1 MKKVLQNKQLV
12 VASIWLA
19 AMVSVLY
26 VYFFH
31 QAFLAHQFARIAQ
44 TSIWLAYGVLLL
56 VGSLRGFVLVPAT
69 YLIVLGLLF
78 FPPWPLYFIIVAGI
92 MISSVSVYYFSEF
105 LHLDVLFE
113 RKHHKQVAW
122 VRRGLQKYELP
133 IIIGWSACPVLP
145 TDLICYICGTL
156 RINMPKFLLG
166 LFIGESIVCAIYI
179 FVGSKIMEHLHL
191 TPFLH

>member
-1 MKKVLQNKQLV
+1 MKKVLQNKQLI
-12 VASIWLA
+12 VAGIWLLA
-19 AMVSVLY
+19 LVSVLY

-31 QAFLAHQFARIAQ
+31 QAFLHAQFTRIAE
-44 TSIWLAYGVLLL
+44 TSIFLAYAVLLL
-56 VGSLRGFVLVPAT
+56 VGSLRGFVLIPAT

-105 LHLDVLFE
+105 LHLDALFE
-113 RKHHKQVAW
+113 KKHHRQVAW

-156 RINMPKFLLG
+156 RVNLPKFLLG
-166 LFIGESIVCAIYI
+166 LFIGETIMCAIYI
-179 FVGSKIMEHLHL
+179 FVGHRVMEYLGL
-191 TPFLH
+191 VPFLH

>member
-1 MKKVLQNKQLV
+1 MRKALQNTQLI
-12 VASIWLA
+12 VASVWLLVL
-19 AMVSVLY
+19 VSVLY

-31 QAFLAHQFARIAQ
+31 QEFLHMRFARIAE
-44 TSIWLAYGVLLL
+44 TSIFLAYAVLLL
-56 VGSLRGFVLVPAT
+56 VGSLRGFVLIPAT

-105 LHLDVLFE
+105 LHLDSLFE
-113 RKHHKQVAW
+113 NKYHRQVAW

-133 IIIGWSACPVLP
+133 IIIGWSACPFLP

-156 RINMPKFLLG
+156 RVNMPKFLLG
-166 LFIGESIVCAIYI
+166 LFIGETVMCAVYI
-179 FVGSKIMEHLHL
+179 FVGHRIMEYLQVAPL
-191 TPFLH
+191 LQ